1 VLKQRR
7 ESRPILIGGVA
18 NTSGLSVDHPAA
30 FAKGL
35 EQDIVDDSLV
45 LIRDV
50 RDRAGQRVDDVEVW
64 RRE

>member
-50 RDRAGQRVDDVEVW
+50 RDRLGSV
-64 RRE
+64 